1 MHAREVDT
9 LNDKMKT
16 VMDELRELH
25 RQAESIQLLRSS
37 MEQLQTE
44 LNRLRQGRGSE
55 SIHELTTAPA
65 PRSIAPD
72 RTSLLT
78 NARYVS
84 GIHHS
89 TYIVID
95 CVGRP
100 VNLIQPETQGHLGQ
114 ALYSNTR
121 HHLQV
126 HL

>member
-1 MHAREVDT
+1 M
-9 LNDKMKT
+9 T
-16 VMDELRELH
+16 VMNELRELH

-44 LNRLRQGRGSE
+44 LNHLRQSRGSE
-55 SIHELTTAPA
+55 SIRELSTAPA
-65 PRSIAPD
+65 SRSIAPD
-72 RTSLLT
+72 RTSQLT

-84 GIHHS
+84 VIHRS

-100 VNLIQPETQGHLGQ
+100 VNLIQPEIQGRLVQ
-114 ALYSNTR
+114 APYSNTR
-121 HHLQV
+121 HRLQV